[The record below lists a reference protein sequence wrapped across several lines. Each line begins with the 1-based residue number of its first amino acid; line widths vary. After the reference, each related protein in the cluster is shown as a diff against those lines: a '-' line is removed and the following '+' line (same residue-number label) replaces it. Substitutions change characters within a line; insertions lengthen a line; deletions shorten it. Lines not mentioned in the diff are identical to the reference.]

1 MGATISELS
10 GKVLFLCGAAFMV
23 MALSQLVVYLRGKH
37 L

>member
-1 MGATISELS
+1 MGATISKLP
-10 GKVLFLCGAAFMV
+10 GKVLFVCGAVFMV